1 MKKNIKIILLII
13 TIILITGCSSN
24 NKEGES
30 LLIELSSNPS
40 TGYTW
45 TYDIS
50 NNDIISIEEDYDDS
64 NCEENAVGC
73 GGYNVYN
80 IKALKKGETTITFTY
95 SFPNK
100 VNSEEKKAV
109 YVITIDKD
117 LKIEEYHEGSY
128 FLEED

>member
-13 TIILITGCSSN
+13 TIILITGCGSN

>member
-64 NCEENAVGC
+64 NCEENTVGC